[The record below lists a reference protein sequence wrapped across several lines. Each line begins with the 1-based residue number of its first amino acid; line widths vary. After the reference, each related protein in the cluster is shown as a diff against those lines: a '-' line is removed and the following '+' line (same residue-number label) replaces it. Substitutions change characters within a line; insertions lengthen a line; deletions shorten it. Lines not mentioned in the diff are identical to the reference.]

1 MRPAL
6 YPVLFRRPL
15 RGGPDLDL
23 NFAAMTVLDPRVTY
37 TGASLA
43 TLTDATG
50 AIAYKPHNLLTY
62 SEDFTNAAWTQT
74 NLTVTANA
82 AADPNGSTTMD
93 LLVESA
99 SSATHIIRRD
109 YTFTAGVF
117 TASVYAK
124 QGPGAARNV
133 GIIFNTAGIGALFDA
148 TTGAVVVNSGATAS
162 ATNIGGGIWRFSI
175 TATLASGTDN
185 VRIYLGSGTNWLA
198 PWTGDGASGAYVW
211 GAQLNVGPLQPYYPT
226 TSAAYFGPRF
236 TYDPVTLSA
245 LGLLIEEQR
254 TNLLTYSEQVDN
266 AAWVKT
272 GCTITAGA
280 IAAPDGNTT
289 ADLVVAT
296 GAPGSAYVQTS
307 APASTSGTATFSV
320 YAKAGTR
327 SAFNMT
333 TFNGPPNTDFNLS
346 TASKTDNNGAVG
358 SITHV
363 GGGWYRCVSTVTL
376 GAPSTQRSFLWSID
390 GIYLWGAQL
399 EAGAFATSYIPT
411 TSASVT
417 RAADSATMTGGNF
430 SSWFNATQGT
440 VVVEGVRTGAGS
452 TRIAYE
458 FCSASRGAGDVFAGD
473 VGGSWTYY
481 ASGFAPQASVPAIW
495 GVGTPSK
502 QAASYKTN
510 DFRSCVDGG
519 AVQSDSSGTVT
530 PGIDRL
536 AIGGAVDGTQKINAP
551 ISRLRYYPTALTNAQ
566 LQALTT

>member
-1 MRPAL
+1 MPMALGLGLGLPYIAAASGPYPA
-6 YPVLFRRPL
+6 
-15 RGGPDLDL
+15 LDL
-23 NFAAMTVLDPRVTY
+23 NFVAMAASGTLDSRVTY

-50 AIAYKPHNLLTY
+50 AIAYKPHNLFVR
-62 SEDFTNAAWTQT
+62 SEELNSASWTKF
-74 NLTVTANA
+74 NSPTVTAN
-82 AADPNGSTTMD
+82 
-93 LLVESA
+93 
-99 SSATHIIRRD
+99 
-109 YTFTAGVF
+109 TAVAPDG
-117 TASVYAK
+117 
-124 QGPGAARNV
+124 
-133 GIIFNTAGIGALFDA
+133 A
-148 TTGAVVVNSGATAS
+148 TTADSVTSAAT
-162 ATNIGGGIWRFSI
+162 GGMYQF
-175 TATLASGTDN
+175 ATLASGVTYT
-185 VRIYLGSGTNWLA
+185 ISCYAKQTTSGGSFGFYGQGGSFGSTLIT
-198 PWTGDGASGAYVW
+198 PGSTWTRYSFAFTASASGSADNGLNRLVGVDIW
-211 GAQLNVGPLQPYYPT
+211 GAQLNIGPLQHYYPT
-226 TSAAYFGPRF
+226 TSAAYYGPRF

-333 TFNGPPNTDFNLS
+333 TFNGSPNTDFNLS

-390 GIYLWGAQL
+390 GIYLWGAQI

-411 TSASVT
+411 TTASVT
-417 RAADSATMTGGNF
+417 RAADSATMTGANF

-440 VVVEGVRTGAGS
+440 FVVDVVQTTKITTLSKNWMSANDATLANRFQISSNNVADVNLAVASASASQANITGANLAAGS
-452 TRIAYE
+452 HKIA
-458 FCSASRGAGDVFAGD
+458 AR
-473 VGGSWTYY
+473 Y
-481 ASGFAPQASVPAIW
+481 AV
-495 GVGTPSK
+495 
-502 QAASYKTN
+502 N
-510 DFRSCVDGG
+510 DFALV
-519 AVQSDSSGTVT
+519 
-530 PGIDRL
+530 
-536 AIGGAVDGTQKINAP
+536 VDGTVSGTDVSGVVSSGVNQLNIGTRDGAQDPINNC
-551 ISRLRYYPTALTNAQ
+551 IYRLRYYNTALTNAQ